1 MLYFPIMKRVYIE
14 TYGCQMNVAD
24 SELMLGVLQRDG
36 YVSTESPAE
45 ADVMLVNTCAVR
57 DNAEQRVIG
66 RMGELQRYKRE
77 GSLLGVVG
85 CMAQRLGPALLA
97 KVPRVD
103 LVVGPDAYRN
113 LPELL
118 SRARQGHRS
127 SDTEFRSW
135 EHYEDVPA
143 VRQNAPTAFVT
154 VQRGC
159 DYRCTFCI
167 VPYTRGPE
175 RSRRLAEVVREVAEL
190 VEQGTTEVTLLGQT
204 VNSYHDGEHDFADLL
219 RAAGAISGLRRLR
232 FTSPYPTDFTPRVID
247 AMATTP
253 AVCEHVHLP
262 VQSGSNAVLR
272 RMLRRYT
279 RERYL
284 EVVNDLRRALPGITF
299 STDIIVG
306 FPGET
311 ESDFEQTLSLVSA
324 ADFDDAYTFKYSVR
338 EGTPA
343 VRLRDHV
350 PDEVASDRLDRLVE
364 VVRARARQKNMARLG
379 SVHEALVERPAKRG
393 NLMLARTRGNH
404 LVLLDLP
411 VSALGS
417 YHQVRLTG
425 TTGSTFTGSVV
436 SSGRAVPSA
445 LAVL

>member
-1 MLYFPIMKRVYIE
+1 MKRVYIE

-24 SELMLGVLQRDG
+24 SELMFGLLSRAG
-36 YVSTESPAE
+36 YVRADDPAE

-66 RMGELQRYKRE
+66 RMGELQRHKRP
-77 GSLLGVVG
+77 GDVLGVVG
-85 CMAQRLGPALLA
+85 CMAQRLGPALLER
-97 KVPRVD
+97 VPRVD

-113 LPELL
+113 LPELIGL
-118 SRARQGHRS
+118 AGNGQRA
-127 SDTEFRSW
+127 SDTTFRAW
-135 EHYEDVPA
+135 EHYEDVPP
-143 VRQNAPTAFVT
+143 VREKGPTAFVT

-167 VPYTRGPE
+167 VPHTRGPE
-175 RSRRLAEVVREVAEL
+175 RSRRLDDVVREVAEL
-190 VEQGTTEVTLLGQT
+190 AAGGTSEVTLLGQT
-204 VNSYHDGEHDFADLL
+204 VNSYHDGLHDFADLL
-219 RAAGAISGLRRLR
+219 RAVGRVDGIRRVR
-232 FTSPYPTDFTPRVID
+232 FTSPYPTEFTPRVIE
-247 AMATTP
+247 AIATIP

-284 EVVNDLRRALPGITF
+284 EVVRELRATIPDITL

-311 ESDFEQTLSLVSA
+311 DAQFEETLSLV
-324 ADFDDAYTFKYSVR
+324 ADADLDDAYTFKYSVR

-343 VRLRDHV
+343 VRLPDRV
-350 PDEVASDRLDRLVE
+350 SDEVASARLERLIE
-364 VVRARARQKNMARLG
+364 TVRAHARRKNAARVG
-379 SVHEALVERPAKRG
+379 QTHEVLVERPARRG
-393 NLMLARTRGNH
+393 DLMLGRTRANH

-411 VSALGS
+411 SSAAGE
-417 YHQVRLTG
+417 YHACRLTG
-425 TTGSTFTGSVV
+425 TTGSTFTGVV
-436 SSGRAVPSA
+436 VAPT

>member
-1 MLYFPIMKRVYIE
+1 MLKTIYIE

-24 SELMLGVLQRDG
+24 SELMFGILGREG
-36 YVSTESPAE
+36 YVRTDTPDA

-66 RMGELQRYKRE
+66 RVGELQRHKRA
-77 GSLLGVVG
+77 GGVLGVVG

-97 KVPRVD
+97 QVPRVD
-103 LVVGPDAYRN
+103 LVVGPDAYRS
-113 LPELL
+113 LPELIAL
-118 SRARQGHRS
+118 ANGGQRI

-135 EHYEDVPA
+135 EHYEDVPPL
-143 VRQNAPTAFVT
+143 RQKGPAAFVT

-167 VPYTRGPE
+167 VPQTRGPE
-175 RSRRLAEVVREVAEL
+175 RSRRLSDIEREVTGL
-190 VEQGTTEVTLLGQT
+190 VGQGTTEVTLLGQT

-219 RAAGAISGLRRLR
+219 RVVGRIDGLRGVR
-232 FTSPYPTDFTPRVID
+232 FTSPYPTDFTPRVIE
-247 AMATTP
+247 AIATTP

-284 EVVNDLRRALPGITF
+284 EVLAELRRAVPSLTV

-311 ESDFEQTLSLVSA
+311 DEQFEETLSLVTD

-350 PDEVASDRLDRLVE
+350 ADDVASARLERLIE
-364 VVRARARQKNMARLG
+364 VVRASVRRKNVARIGQT
-379 SVHEALVERPAKRG
+379 HEALVERPARRG
-393 NLMLARTRGNH
+393 DLMLARTRTNH

-411 VSALGS
+411 LAAVGQ
-417 YHQVRLTG
+417 YHRVRLTG
-425 TTGSTFTGSVV
+425 TTGSTFTGAVV
-436 SSGRAVPSA
+436 TPQ

>member
-1 MLYFPIMKRVYIE
+1 MQKRVYIE

-24 SELMLGVLQRDG
+24 SELMLGVLRRDG
-36 YVSTESPAE
+36 YVQAEHPSE

-77 GSLLGVVG
+77 GGVLGIVG

-103 LVVGPDAYRN
+103 LVVGPDGYRN

-118 SRARQGHRS
+118 GMAHSGQRV

-135 EHYEDVPA
+135 EHYEDVPPL
-143 VRQNAPTAFVT
+143 REKAPTAFVT

-175 RSRRLAEVVREVAEL
+175 RSRRLSDIVREAADL
-190 VEQGTTEVTLLGQT
+190 AEQGTSEITLLGQT

-219 RAAGAISGLRRLR
+219 RAVGGIPGLRRIR
-232 FTSPYPTDFTPRVID
+232 FTSPYPTDFTPRVIES
-247 AMATTP
+247 MAGTP

-262 VQSGSNAVLR
+262 VQSGSNAVLK
-272 RMLRRYT
+272 RMLRRYS

-284 EVVNDLRRALPGITF
+284 EVVEQLRVAIPGITF
-299 STDIIVG
+299 STDVIVG

-311 ESDFEQTLSLVSA
+311 DADFEQSLSLIEA

-343 VRLRDHV
+343 VRLRDHI
-350 PDEVASDRLDRLVE
+350 PEGVA
-364 VVRARARQKNMARLG
+364 AARLG
-379 SVHEALVERPAKRG
+379 CLVDLVRTQVRRKNIGRIGDTHEVLVERPAKRG
-393 NLMLARTRGNH
+393 DLMLARTRTNS

-411 VSALGS
+411 ASAIGQ
-417 YHQVRLTG
+417 YHTVRLTG

-436 SSGRAVPSA
+436 SPA